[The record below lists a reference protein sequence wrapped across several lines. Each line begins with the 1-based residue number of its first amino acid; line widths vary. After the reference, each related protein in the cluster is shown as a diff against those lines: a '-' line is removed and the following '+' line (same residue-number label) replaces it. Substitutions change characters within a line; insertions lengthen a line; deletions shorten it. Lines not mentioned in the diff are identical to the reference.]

1 MSGAIRYAIYEK
13 KNNEDW
19 VLLSNDL
26 TSTQYTRNGLSDGT
40 YYYKVK
46 ALNEAGWGSEKTSTT
61 VSVLLP
67 PPVPASI
74 NVPSATVTNGS
85 IAISWAAASTATSY
99 TLQESVSDGAWT
111 TITSATTPS
120 YTVTGRQN
128 GSYKYQVQ
136 ACNAS
141 GC

>member
-1 MSGAIRYAIYEK
+1 ASGCSG
-13 KNNEDW
+13 W
-19 VLLSNDL
+19 
-26 TSTQYTRNGLSDGT
+26 
-40 YYYKVK
+40 K
-46 ALNEAGWGSEKTSTT
+46 ASAA

-99 TLQESVSDGAWT
+99 TLQESVSNGAWT

-120 YTVTGRQN
+120 YTV
-128 GSYKYQVQ
+128 
-136 ACNAS
+136 
-141 GC
+141 